1 MSIRNPVLP
10 AMVATV
16 FLVLASASG
25 ALGQAQSKNQQK
37 CLNGINKDGSLVA
50 KQQGKESLACI
61 KDAGK
66 GKLVGTAQACLTADA
81 KGKVQKKKDKTV
93 QNEAKK
99 CIEQP
104 DFGHT
109 GAAVVNDAAMQA
121 ELDLVADVF
130 GPDLDAAVI
139 DCDVSKDG
147 CGCQQKVSKSV
158 EKQVATKLKEFLKCK
173 KEALKNGATSA
184 VALADCVNDAGTPGS
199 IAADTKGKVA
209 KGVEKIAKDVVK
221 KCDEKGVTDGFP
233 GDCTGLSGSPLAV
246 CLDVLVEC
254 RVCQM
259 INEMDGLF
267 VNCDL
272 FDNGT
277 ADASCESGTG
287 PTPTPTVSPTPTPT
301 PTATFVPGT
310 IFQGAIARTSGA
322 WNYDGVNGLPG
333 GEIEC
338 DDHFPGSHVC
348 TYAELDAAEALG
360 ELVAAVD
367 VNGLAVNTFWAV
379 IPGAA
384 DLDQCISAPPGTPIR
399 WFYATVHTGS
409 MGNFA
414 TLNNG
419 TGALGP
425 VAGPVSCAGNQ
436 FSVGCC
442 VTP

>member
-287 PTPTPTVSPTPTPT
+287 PTPTPTVTPTPIPSVTST
-301 PTATFVPGT
+301 PVEL
-310 IFQGAIARTSGA
+310 QGALTSTIGRF
-322 WNYDGVNGLPG
+322 NYNLTLGLPG
-333 GEIEC
+333 ADSAC
-338 DDHFPGSHVC
+338 NTNFPGTHAC
-348 TYAELDAAEALG
+348 TYPELLAAEAAGDL
-360 ELVAAVD
+360 A
-367 VNGLAVNTFWAV
+367 GLQDIASNTVTTFWA
-379 IPGAA
+379 IDSSHNPQ
-384 DLDQCISAPPGTPIR
+384 LQCIDDVVGGSFLN
-399 WFYATVHTGS
+399 WEYATAHTGTF
-409 MGNFA
+409 GERVA
-414 TLNNG
+414 LNNPAG
-419 TGALGP
+419 TLGP
-425 VAGPVSCAGNQ
+425 LQAPASCGGSNW
-436 FSVGCC
+436 VGCC
-442 VTP
+442 L